1 MRWSEQDASNPRRV
15 ITQLHR
21 PVKLKLR
28 RTIFLN
34 FLRPLVLSDRRD
46 FFMVSYPAA
55 GQTAPVG
62 VECPGKDV
70 SAMDPSSRRRRAD
83 RRRQTAAW
91 TGCRRSGL
99 WP

>member
-1 MRWSEQDASNPRRV
+1 MRRSEQDASSPRRV

-46 FFMVSYPAA
+46 FFMVLTS
-55 GQTAPVG
+55 GGRTAPVG
-62 VECPGKDV
+62 AECPGKDV
-70 SAMDPSSRRRRAD
+70 SAMDPSSRRMQAD
-83 RRRQTAAW
+83 RRQHTVAW
-91 TGCRRSGL
+91 TGYRRSGL